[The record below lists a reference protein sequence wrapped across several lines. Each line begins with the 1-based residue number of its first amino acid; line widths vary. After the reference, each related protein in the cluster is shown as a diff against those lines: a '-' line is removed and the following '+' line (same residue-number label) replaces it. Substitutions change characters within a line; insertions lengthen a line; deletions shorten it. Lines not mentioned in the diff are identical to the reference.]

1 MRDADRAEV
10 AEFIDRYWYSTMV
23 VCRGRTFY
31 PHEEE
36 GFIERR
42 DGQIVGLLTYHI
54 EDGVM
59 ELLTLNSTR
68 ERSGIGS
75 ALLLA
80 AIDAARKRGCG
91 EIILAAPN
99 DNLHGIGLCQ
109 RLGFRMV
116 AIDVGAI
123 DRARELKPQIHDV
136 GERGIPI
143 RDEVIMTLSVKPY
156 LDSPAEDQEGEA

>member
-59 ELLTLNSTR
+59 ELLTLNSDEGEVR
-68 ERSGIGS
+68 DWVG
-75 ALLLA
+75 A
-80 AIDAARKRGCG
+80 AARRNRCGQEARLRG
-91 EIILAAPN
+91 
-99 DNLHGIGLCQ
+99 DNSGCPQ
-109 RLGFRMV
+109 R
-116 AIDVGAI
+116 
-123 DRARELKPQIHDV
+123 
-136 GERGIPI
+136 
-143 RDEVIMTLSVKPY
+143 
-156 LDSPAEDQEGEA
+156 